1 MSDKFGDE
9 DPSYDKIG
17 NMTNLNRGLYD
28 GSVFSYPLMSY
39 NYTTNSNK
47 LSSVLLNGASSR
59 SYLYDNNGSMTQETT
74 QGVTANYSYFRDNL
88 PDLFTKGTSSSKYIY
103 SNANSRIIKFNTITN
118 IKEYYIEDMA
128 VYNSGSTD
136 LFWYVPGSGNEVKFK
151 HHSVITSWE
160 LNSNTGATSYTT
172 DPYNIPLTQTSVNAY
187 PDMDYIMNDHLG
199 STRMIY
205 KLNHTCAGV
214 YQNATI
220 QYMADYYAF
229 GKKVREYINP
239 GTVTE
244 KYQYTGKERDIESGY
259 DYFMAR
265 NYHSEIGRFMSVDP
279 RADQRVS
286 LSPYN
291 YCSNNPVNRIDPD

>member
-1 MSDKFGDE
+1 
-9 DPSYDKIG
+9 
-17 NMTNLNRGLYD
+17 
-28 GSVFSYPLMSY
+28 
-39 NYTTNSNK
+39 
-47 LSSVLLNGASSR
+47 
-59 SYLYDNNGSMTQETT
+59 MTQETT

-172 DPYNIPLTQTSVNAY
+172 DPFNIPLTQTSVNAY

-279 RADQRVS
+279 LAGKYPS
-286 LSPYN
+286 WSPYN
-291 YCSNNPVNRIDPD
+291 YTMNNPIMFIDPDGMEPNSIEGPGDPPKPSVAGLLYEAYLNADAAVFNFLAKGAEVLGYGKPGINIRKEVQYDDYGGVRK